1 MGTKI
6 GLTAPK
12 LGIVAKKL
20 TSWSTNF
27 SISSDFH
34 AKSASATTAL
44 RLGKGLEKPV
54 GHNPGK
60 FIQQAAKQMSLFQ
73 EYRRQLG
80 GSLLV
85 LLQFGLLLWLAVMA
99 APQFL
104 QGRVAITCW
113 LLALLSGALA
123 GWTLLH
129 NRLGN
134 FNIHP
139 APKSGGVL
147 VTSGPYRWLRHPMY
161 GAVLLAAAALAL
173 LSGSLSAWLAWGALA
188 LVLWVKAHLEE
199 HWLREHHPAYADYCK
214 KSKRFLPWL
223 L

>member
-1 MGTKI
+1 
-6 GLTAPK
+6 
-12 LGIVAKKL
+12 
-20 TSWSTNF
+20 
-27 SISSDFH
+27 
-34 AKSASATTAL
+34 
-44 RLGKGLEKPV
+44 
-54 GHNPGK
+54 
-60 FIQQAAKQMSLFQ
+60 MSLFQ

-147 VTSGPYRWLRHPMY
+147 VTSGPYRWMRHPMY
-161 GAVLLAAAALAL
+161 SSVLLGAAAMSCLSDGLTAGLVWAAL
-173 LSGSLSAWLAWGALA
+173 L
-188 LVLWVKAHLEE
+188 LVLLVKSGLEE
-199 HWLREHHPAYADYCK
+199 HWLRLHHPQYQAYCQQC
-214 KSKRFLPWL
+214 KRFVPGIL
-223 L
+223 